1 MPESLATCWP
11 ELLALAARAKGIRD
25 AAGTG
30 RDAAQLDEALAGLA
44 RRAPSPLVGAVYAP
58 LVAAIARGPITVA
71 QIGQSLD
78 GRIATAAGHSHYIN
92 GAAGLDHLH
101 RLRALADAVVVGAGT
116 VAADDPQLT
125 TRRVAGPSPV
135 RVVIDPRHRLTDARR
150 VFAGPMPALR
160 IVAAADDACPADD
173 AGSTIAIA
181 RDAGRTAGLLPP
193 ERILAALHRRGLR
206 AVLVEGGGRT
216 VSAFIAAG
224 AIDRLHVLV
233 APLLIG
239 SGERGLQLPEVAR
252 IEDALRLHVG
262 VHRLG
267 EDVLFHC
274 VLLAASRFPKP

>member
-1 MPESLATCWP
+1 MPESLADCWP
-11 ELLALAARAKGIRD
+11 ELLALAARAKEIRD
-25 AAGTG
+25 HAKTDHDVK
-30 RDAAQLDEALAGLA
+30 RLDDALAALA

-58 LVAAIARGPITVA
+58 LIAAIACGPVTVA

-125 TRRVAGPSPV
+125 TRRVPGPSPL
-135 RVVIDPRHRLTDARR
+135 RVVIDPRRRLTGPRR
-150 VFAGPMPALR
+150 VFAGPIPALR
-160 IVAAADDACPADD
+160 IVAAACGARPADD

-181 RDAGRTAGLLPP
+181 RDAGRTAGHLPP

-224 AIDRLHVLV
+224 AVDRLHVLV

-239 SGERGLQLPEVAR
+239 SGARGLQLPEVAR
-252 IEDALRLHVG
+252 IEDALRLHAG

-267 EDVLFHC
+267 EDVLFDC
-274 VLLAASRFPKP
+274 ELRTASRWLEP